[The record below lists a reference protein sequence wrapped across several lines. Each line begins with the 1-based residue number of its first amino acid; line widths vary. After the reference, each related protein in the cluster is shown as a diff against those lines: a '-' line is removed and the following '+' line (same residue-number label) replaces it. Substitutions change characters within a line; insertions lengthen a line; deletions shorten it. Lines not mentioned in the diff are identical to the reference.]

1 MLGRR
6 ARRSDSAKRLSSE
19 SGEPDV
25 ALPAKLQ
32 NDLKQFQR
40 LQQELGNAQQQ
51 RLQIDLKL
59 REVTHTLEELKG
71 VPDDAVLYRP
81 IGGLL
86 VRAKGKKEVED
97 LLSEEKETLEVRV
110 KAMERQENHLKERYS
125 TMQQELTQALQA
137 AGVSPTGPAPE

>member
-1 MLGRR
+1 
-6 ARRSDSAKRLSSE
+6 
-19 SGEPDV
+19 V

-40 LQQELGNAQQQ
+40 LQQELGTTQQQ

-59 REVTHTLEELKG
+59 REVTHTLEELK
-71 VPDDAVLYRP
+71 PLADDTVLYRP

-86 VRAKGKKEVED
+86 VRAKSKKEVED

-110 KAMERQENHLKERYS
+110 KAIERQENHLKERYT

-137 AGVSPTGPAPE
+137 AGVTPAGSSEE

>member
-1 MLGRR
+1 
-6 ARRSDSAKRLSSE
+6 
-19 SGEPDV
+19 V

-59 REVTHTLEELKG
+59 REVTHTLEELKS

-86 VRAKGKKEVED
+86 VRAKNKKEVED

-110 KAMERQENHLKERYS
+110 KAMERQENHLKERYT

-137 AGVSPTGPAPE
+137 AGVQPTSGGPE

>member
-1 MLGRR
+1 
-6 ARRSDSAKRLSSE
+6 
-19 SGEPDV
+19 V

-40 LQQELGNAQQQ
+40 LQQELGTTQQQ

-59 REVTHTLEELKG
+59 REATHTLEELKPL
-71 VPDDAVLYRP
+71 PDDAVIYRP

-86 VRAKGKKEVED
+86 VRAKNKKEVED

-110 KAMERQENHLKERYS
+110 KAMERQETHLKERYT

-137 AGVSPTGPAPE
+137 AGVQPTGPSDE

>member
-1 MLGRR
+1 M
-6 ARRSDSAKRLSSE
+6 
-19 SGEPDV
+19 

-40 LQQELGNAQQQ
+40 LQQELGNTQQQ

-59 REVTHTLEELKG
+59 REATHTLEELKG
-71 VPDDAVLYRP
+71 IPDDAVVYRP

-86 VRAKGKKEVED
+86 VRAKNKKEVED
-97 LLSEEKETLEVRV
+97 LLTEEKETLEVRV
-110 KAMERQENHLKERYS
+110 KAIERQENHLKERYT

-137 AGVSPTGPAPE
+137 AGVSPTGSPPE